1 MSPLAPFA
9 LGFVATASLVASLFF
24 LRFYR
29 ESRDVLFLYF
39 AAAFGIE
46 AVNRTLFAFSA
57 NPSEGAAPL
66 YILRAFAYTLI
77 LVGILNKNRARG

>member
-9 LGFVATASLVASLFF
+9 LGFVATASLVASIFF

-29 ESRDVLFLYF
+29 ESREVLFLYF

-46 AVNRTLFAFSA
+46 ALNRTLFAFAAS
-57 NPSEGAAPL
+57 PSEAGPAL
-66 YILRAFAYTLI
+66 YALRAFAYSLI
-77 LVGILNKNRARG
+77 LVGIYLKNRLPR

>member
-1 MSPLAPFA
+1 MSPLAPFT

-29 ESRDVLFLYF
+29 ESRDPLFLYF

-46 AVNRTLFAFSA
+46 AVNRTLFALSA
-57 NPSEGAAPL
+57 IPNEGAAPL
-66 YILRAFAYTLI
+66 YILRAFAYSLI